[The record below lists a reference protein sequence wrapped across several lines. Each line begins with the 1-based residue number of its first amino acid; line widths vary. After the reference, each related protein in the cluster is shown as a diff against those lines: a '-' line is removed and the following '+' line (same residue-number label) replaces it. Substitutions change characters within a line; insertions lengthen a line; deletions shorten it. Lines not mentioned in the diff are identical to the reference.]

1 MNIVILEGQ
10 VNNPGDLSWDALDR
24 FGTVT
29 VYDRTSRDQ
38 LKTRVAEADI
48 VVSSKTEW
56 NAEALGWAPRLK
68 MIALTSTGYN
78 VVDLDAARDAGVI
91 VSNVPAYSTPD
102 VAQMTFALLLE
113 LCLHVG
119 EHSNLVMEGDW
130 TRAKDFSFWNTPLVE
145 LAGKT
150 MGIVGMG
157 SIGQAVCRIA
167 RAFGMPVVFENR
179 SAKPQL
185 ESDGV
190 RQVSLDELLAVSDV
204 VTLHAPATP
213 ETDRMMNAQTIGRMK
228 DGAYLLNTARGTLVD
243 EQAVV
248 DALRSGKLAG
258 FAADVVSVEPMQP
271 DNPLLQAKGQNIIVT
286 PHIAW
291 ATHEARERLLA
302 TVTANV
308 GAFVEG
314 APQNVVNQLQKRLQ
328 LRRRNNDFPALIRNT
343 GEPLAAEA
351 FSLYHPLHI
360 FFSPGTGQRPD
371 HLFALIE
378 RNRVHYCLTVQKGNT
393 SSACKG
399 IPDSR
404 QLPQIFH
411 SFRS

>member
-1 MNIVILEGQ
+1 MNIVVLEGQ

-228 DGAYLLNTARGTLVD
+228 DGAYLLNTARAGGRAGRGGRTAIR
-243 EQAVV
+243 QAGGF
-248 DALRSGKLAG
+248 RSRCRVGGA
-258 FAADVVSVEPMQP
+258 
-271 DNPLLQAKGQNIIVT
+271 
-286 PHIAW
+286 H
-291 ATHEARERLLA
+291 ATR
-302 TVTANV
+302 
-308 GAFVEG
+308 
-314 APQNVVNQLQKRLQ
+314 Q
-328 LRRRNNDFPALIRNT
+328 
-343 GEPLAAEA
+343 PLAASE
-351 FSLYHPLHI
+351 
-360 FFSPGTGQRPD
+360 RPE
-371 HLFALIE
+371 HH
-378 RNRVHYCLTVQKGNT
+378 RNAPYCLGY
-393 SSACKG
+393 
-399 IPDSR
+399 P
-404 QLPQIFH
+404 
-411 SFRS
+411 RSPRTLAGYRDR

>member
-1 MNIVILEGQ
+1 MNIAVLEGY
-10 VNNPGDLSWDALDR
+10 VNNPGDLSWDALESY
-24 FGTVT
+24 GTVT
-29 VYDRTSRDQ
+29 VYDRTPRDQ
-38 LKTRVAEADI
+38 LAQRMADVDVA
-48 VVSSKTEW
+48 VSSKTVW
-56 NAEALGWAPRLK
+56 DAEALGWAPRLK

-78 VVDLDAARDAGVI
+78 VVDLDAARARGIV

-213 ETDRMMNAQTIGRMK
+213 ETDRMMNVQTIGRMK
-228 DGAYLLNTARGTLVD
+228 DGAYLLNTARGTL
-243 EQAVV
+243 V

-314 APQNVVNQLQKRLQ
+314 APQNVVN
-328 LRRRNNDFPALIRNT
+328 
-343 GEPLAAEA
+343 
-351 FSLYHPLHI
+351 
-360 FFSPGTGQRPD
+360 
-371 HLFALIE
+371 
-378 RNRVHYCLTVQKGNT
+378 
-393 SSACKG
+393 
-399 IPDSR
+399 
-404 QLPQIFH
+404 
-411 SFRS
+411 